1 MQCIDGVLSVVHS
14 LASQPAFLRLTDFS
28 KLEMSCFGNQCSKS
42 VSAVTLLSSVID
54 MLKRP
59 ALF

>member
-42 VSAVTLLSSVID
+42 VSAVTLLSSVIIC
-54 MLKRP
+54 
-59 ALF
+59 